1 MNPNDSSPSPRP
13 VPRAVVFDLGK
24 VLLDFD
30 YRIAAR
36 ALAPLSRLD
45 PEEFKRVVDQS
56 PLLHRYESA
65 EIGTAEFFA
74 EVGRL
79 TGYHGSL
86 SEFRAAFGDIFSEIP
101 PMVALQRQ
109 LRERGVP
116 TFIFS
121 NTNEI
126 AIGHV
131 RDRFPFFAHFTGYVY
146 SHEVRCMKPAPKIYE
161 AIETITGLRGTDLL
175 YLDDRAEN
183 IAAGA
188 ARGWQT
194 ILHHDPAVTVPSVW
208 ESLGVAR

>member
-1 MNPNDSSPSPRP
+1 MTKDQLPIPK
-13 VPRAVVFDLGK
+13 AVVFDLGK

-36 ALAPLSRLD
+36 TLAPKSRFD
-45 PEEFKRVVDQS
+45 AEEFKRVVDQS

-65 EIGTAEFFA
+65 EIGTAEFFT

-79 TGYHGSL
+79 TGFHGTL
-86 SEFRAAFGDIFSEIP
+86 AEFRAAFGDIFSEIP
-101 PMVALQRQ
+101 AMIALHRE

-126 AIGHV
+126 AVGHIQE
-131 RDRFPFFAHFTGYVY
+131 RFPFFAHFTGYVY
-146 SHEVRCMKPAPKIYE
+146 SHEVGCMKPAPKIYE
-161 AIETITGLRGTDLL
+161 AIEALTGLTGADLL

-183 IAAGA
+183 VEAGA

-194 ILHHDPAVTVPSVW
+194 ILHHDPAVTVPGVW
-208 ESLGVAR
+208 EKLSR

>member
-1 MNPNDSSPSPRP
+1 MNPNSPSSPP

-36 ALAPLSRLD
+36 ALAPRSRLD
-45 PEEFKRVVDQS
+45 AEEFKRVVDQS

-86 SEFRAAFGDIFSEIP
+86 AEFRAAFGDIFGEIP
-101 PMVALQRQ
+101 PMIALQRQ

-146 SHEVRCMKPAPKIYE
+146 SHEVGCMKPAPKIYKAIE
-161 AIETITGLRGTDLL
+161 AITALRGTDLL

-183 IAAGA
+183 IEAGA

-194 ILHHDPAVTVPSVW
+194 ILHHDPSITVPAVW
-208 ESLGVAR
+208 ERLGVVA

>member
-1 MNPNDSSPSPRP
+1 MNPNSLSSPP

-30 YRIAAR
+30 YRVAAR
-36 ALAPLSRLD
+36 ALAPRSRLD
-45 PEEFKRVVDQS
+45 AEEFKRVVDQS

-79 TGYHGSL
+79 TGYAGSL
-86 SEFRAAFGDIFSEIP
+86 AEFRAAFGDIFSEIP

-131 RDRFPFFAHFTGYVY
+131 RDRFPFFAQFTGYVY
-146 SHEVRCMKPAPKIYE
+146 SHEVGCMKPAPKIYE
-161 AIETITGLRGTDLL
+161 AIEAITGLTGTDLL

-183 IAAGA
+183 IEAGA

-194 ILHHDPAVTVPSVW
+194 ILHHDPAITVPAVW
-208 ESLGVAR
+208 ERLGVVA

>member
-1 MNPNDSSPSPRP
+1 MTKDQLPRP
-13 VPRAVVFDLGK
+13 KAVVFDLGK

-36 ALAPLSRLD
+36 TLAPKSRFD
-45 PEEFKRVVDQS
+45 AEEFKRVVDQS

-65 EIGTAEFFA
+65 EIGTAEFFT

-79 TGYHGSL
+79 TGFHGTL
-86 SEFRAAFGDIFSEIP
+86 AEFRAAFGDIFSEIP
-101 PMVALQRQ
+101 AMISLQRE
-109 LRERGVP
+109 LREQGVP

-126 AIGHV
+126 AVGHI
-131 RDRFPFFAHFTGYVY
+131 RERFPFFAHFTGYVY
-146 SHEVRCMKPAPKIYE
+146 SHEVGCMKPAAKIYG
-161 AIETITGLRGTDLL
+161 AIEAITGLTGADLL

-183 IAAGA
+183 IEAGA

-194 ILHHDPAVTVPSVW
+194 ILHHDPAVTVPDVW
-208 ESLGVAR
+208 ARLGR

>member
-1 MNPNDSSPSPRP
+1 MNPNSLSSPP

-30 YRIAAR
+30 YRVAAR
-36 ALAPLSRLD
+36 ALAPRSRLD
-45 PEEFKRVVDQS
+45 AEEFKRVVDQS

-79 TGYHGSL
+79 TGYAGSL
-86 SEFRAAFGDIFSEIP
+86 AEFRAAFGDIFSEIP

-146 SHEVRCMKPAPKIYE
+146 SHEVGCMKPAPKIYE
-161 AIETITGLRGTDLL
+161 TIEAITGLRGTDLL

-183 IAAGA
+183 IEAGA
-188 ARGWQT
+188 ARGWQA
-194 ILHHDPAVTVPSVW
+194 ILHHDPAMTVPAVW
-208 ESLGVAR
+208 ERLGVVA

>member
-1 MNPNDSSPSPRP
+1 MTKDQLPIPK
-13 VPRAVVFDLGK
+13 AVVFDLGK

-36 ALAPLSRLD
+36 TLAPKSRFD
-45 PEEFKRVVDQS
+45 AEEFKRVVDQS

-79 TGYHGSL
+79 TGYHGTL
-86 SEFRAAFGDIFSEIP
+86 PEFRAAFGDIFSEIP
-101 PMVALQRQ
+101 AMIALQRE

-126 AIGHV
+126 AVGHI
-131 RDRFPFFAHFTGYVY
+131 RERFPFFAHFTGYVY
-146 SHEVRCMKPAPKIYE
+146 SHEVGCMKPAPRIYQ
-161 AIETITGLRGTDLL
+161 AIEAITGLTGADLL

-183 IAAGA
+183 IEAGA
-188 ARGWQT
+188 GRGWQT
-194 ILHHDPAVTVPSVW
+194 ILHHDPAATVPDVW
-208 ESLGVAR
+208 TRLGR